1 MFTFTIAQLVGRIK
15 SLLDQDS
22 TLSDVQAEGEIS
34 NFKRAT
40 SGHCYFTLK
49 DADASISCVMWRND
63 ASQLPRL
70 PADGEQV
77 LAHGYVSVYVPQGRV
92 QFYVDRL
99 EPAGLG
105 RLYQAL
111 EELKKKLSAEGLF
124 SRERKPLPRWPK
136 RIGVVTSPKAA
147 ALQDILRTLAARY
160 PLASVLLAPAA
171 VQGVDAPPQIVAA
184 LQALN
189 RWSQE
194 VEPLDLIILAR
205 GGGSIEE
212 LWAFNDERVV
222 RAVAAS
228 ALPVVSGVGHE
239 TDITL
244 VDLVADL
251 RAPTPTGAATLAVPD
266 RQELLAQVS
275 AQRQRAATAMLG
287 RLALGRQDLA
297 RLQRS
302 LERASP
308 RSQVVGHRQQVD
320 ELSQTAARA
329 MVHRLRV
336 DRARLDG
343 LGARLQSLNPTAVL
357 ARGYA
362 IVRKVDGDEI
372 VTSAGQVVT
381 GDQLRVLLRDG
392 EIKSQVL

>member
-1 MFTFTIAQLVGRIK
+1 
-15 SLLDQDS
+15 
-22 TLSDVQAEGEIS
+22 
-34 NFKRAT
+34 
-40 SGHCYFTLK
+40 
-49 DADASISCVMWRND
+49 
-63 ASQLPRL
+63 
-70 PADGEQV
+70 
-77 LAHGYVSVYVPQGRV
+77 
-92 QFYVDRL
+92 
-99 EPAGLG
+99 
-105 RLYQAL
+105 
-111 EELKKKLSAEGLF
+111 
-124 SRERKPLPRWPK
+124 
-136 RIGVVTSPKAA
+136 
-147 ALQDILRTLAARY
+147 
-160 PLASVLLAPAA
+160 
-171 VQGVDAPPQIVAA
+171 
-184 LQALN
+184 LN